1 MSTEIFNIV
10 NQLGQGKLTAEQA
23 ADLMVEKVNA
33 LAKENKQTKYKKK
46 KSILTSFLY
55 VICLELSKVY
65 EIHVN
70 PKDERIRQFL
80 KLDKK

>member
-33 LAKENKQTKYKKK
+33 LAKENK
-46 KSILTSFLY
+46 
-55 VICLELSKVY
+55 
-65 EIHVN
+65 
-70 PKDERIRQFL
+70 
-80 KLDKK
+80 